1 MGKVKRCVQCGILKE
16 EDEFRPYTYSK
27 SKGTSGRYRICKS
40 CEAINTAY
48 RRAKTVI
55 ETPYS
60 SFDNKELYEK
70 SLHIVDRTDQ
80 LYRILLMRGL
90 RVPTMPTQAQEE
102 ETSVDKLL
110 SFYAAASPTAPSVI
124 APVVIAQ
131 NIPDEL
137 TEWLNA
143 DTSTWYAQG
152 ISPEY
157 LQETV
162 YESLKAKYRPQIG
175 VDKET
180 YLPMYDDT
188 FKDVL
193 NKILRRFDDYEEE
206 YSNDA
211 SEEEE

>member
-48 RRAKTVI
+48 RRAKTIV

-80 LYRILLMRGL
+80 LYRVLLMRGL

-110 SFYAAASPTAPSVI
+110 SFYAAASPAAPSVI

>member
-1 MGKVKRCVQCGILKE
+1 MSKVKRCVQCGILKE

-48 RRAKTVI
+48 RRARTI
-55 ETPYS
+55 LETPFS
-60 SFDNKELYEK
+60 VFENKELYEK
-70 SLHIVDRTDQ
+70 SQHIVEKTDQ
-80 LYRILLMRGL
+80 LYRILVMRGL
-90 RVPTMPTQAQEE
+90 RVPTMPTPAQEE
-102 ETSVDKLL
+102 ETPVDKLI
-110 SFYAAASPTAPSVI
+110 SFYNAASPQPQSVV
-124 APVVIAQ
+124 APVVVSK

-137 TEWLNA
+137 SEWLNA

-206 YSNDA
+206 YSNTA
-211 SEEEE
+211 EEEEE